1 MIRNINK
8 TYLTLIGA
16 LTSKPYAFKARSWE
30 LKNTE
35 TIDLFESICSNIRVD
50 TRGSEIMRILPI
62 NNESLNEEWIS
73 DKTRFAY
80 DGLKRKRFINPMIR
94 QNDLFKQVSWQ
105 KLFEI
110 LNTEF
115 SNRHFDNLVVKT
127 GDFNDLESLTSL
139 YLLSKATNKIIL
151 NPENK
156 SENIDLQ
163 QNYLSSNILE
173 TTNEGK
179 KVLIIVGSN
188 IRLENPILNIRLRK
202 LSKKKSILVGFIGPK
217 SNENIDMVHLGNNI
231 NSLFKLISG
240 KHPFVRTIEN
250 FLKKDDNNQK
260 VDNSLKNKVELI
272 FGDQF
277 LKLENKSKVIQA
289 LQANKMF
296 NSRFNINTIDSSV
309 GNINSKELGLF
320 SNKKNY
326 KKGSNLYYLLGSETI
341 KGLNENDFV
350 IYQGTHN
357 EKIRTKFNVILPTL
371 NWTEKSSV
379 YLNCLGVA
387 QKTNIVMSGPTNAR
401 SDWKIITMIHK
412 LLEQVK
418 NSLIT
423 KHVETVEDINL
434 LHHKMNE
441 LTPNLMESIS
451 KFNIN
456 NNQNLHFSTKKGLQ
470 YKTFNNQTNF
480 KSLMPNYYHTNS
492 IDKNSKV
499 MSDCTNLLN
508 KNINNFNK

>member
-8 TYLTLIGA
+8 THLTLIGA

-35 TIDLFESICSNIRVD
+35 TIDLFESVCSNIRID

-110 LNTEF
+110 LNDKF
-115 SNRHFDNLVVKT
+115 ANKSFDNLIVKT
-127 GDFNDLESLTSL
+127 GDFNDLESLTAL
-139 YLLSKATNKIIL
+139 NLLSKATDNIII
-151 NPENK
+151 NPEDN
-156 SENIDLQ
+156 SENNDLQ
-163 QNYLSSNILE
+163 ENYLSNNFLE
-173 TTNEGK
+173 TSNDSK
-179 KVLIIVGSN
+179 KVLIVIGSN

-202 LSKKKSILVGFIGPK
+202 LSKKRSILVGFIGPK

-231 NSLFKLISG
+231 NSLFEIVSG
-240 KHPFVRTIEN
+240 KHPFVKTVEN
-250 FLKKDDNNQK
+250 FLKKDNNNQK
-260 VDNSLKNKVELI
+260 VDNNLKNKIELI
-272 FGDQF
+272 FGNQF
-277 LKLENKSKVIQA
+277 LQLKNKSKIIQA
-289 LQANKMF
+289 LQTNKLV
-296 NSRFNINTIDSSV
+296 NAKFNINIIDSSV

-326 KKGSNLYYLLGSETI
+326 KRGSNLYYLLGSETI
-341 KGLNENDFV
+341 KGLNENDLV

-357 EKIRTKFNVILPTL
+357 EKIRTKFDVILPTL

-379 YLNCLGVA
+379 YLNCLGIV

-401 SDWKIITMIHK
+401 SDWKIVTMIHK
-412 LLEQVK
+412 LLEQTK

-423 KHVETVEDINL
+423 KNVETIEDINS
-434 LHHKMNE
+434 LHYKVNE
-441 LTPNLMESIS
+441 LTPNIMESLS

-456 NNQNLHFSTKKGLQ
+456 SNQNLHFSNSKGLQ

-480 KSLMPNYYHTNS
+480 KSLIPNYYQTNS

-499 MSDCTNLLN
+499 MSDCTDLLN